1 MAKIFIVGTYDC
13 TLESLLQV
21 DLMQYFE
28 RLSLS
33 VSGVLYKTSNGVAPR
48 RGPSPQKIEWKNC
61 TTIWTEDFN
70 DPNTVKEL
78 AACQPDLL
86 IYAGGRDILRQ
97 PLLDAARLG
106 CLGGHYGELPTIRG
120 MGTVEWS
127 VLSGI
132 EPAVAIQR
140 IDAGIDTG
148 DIVMQAK
155 VPLVKDDTFTDIR
168 DRSYAMTKMM
178 LALAAEQLLS
188 GKARPVMQD
197 KEQGRQ
203 YFRMHPA
210 ILDVAVE
217 KLSKRLSQ
225 AYG

>member
-1 MAKIFIVGTYDC
+1 
-13 TLESLLQV
+13 
-21 DLMQYFE
+21 
-28 RLSLS
+28 
-33 VSGVLYKTSNGVAPR
+33 
-48 RGPSPQKIEWKNC
+48 
-61 TTIWTEDFN
+61 
-70 DPNTVKEL
+70 
-78 AACQPDLL
+78 
-86 IYAGGRDILRQ
+86 
-97 PLLDAARLG
+97 
-106 CLGGHYGELPTIRG
+106 

-168 DRSYAMTKMM
+168 NRSYAMTKMM